1 MVNNRVRDLSWD
13 NLKSFIEKYK
23 DNAVLFSPFIKDNGG
38 VAHYS
43 RYSNLR
49 IGYNNANTE
58 CIESNGNYV
67 LEKEWVDN
75 HKVSPM
81 LFIGTY
87 SDDENNIL
95 KITNQWSANET
106 VKNERIEKINE
117 YLSSIKKQIKCLAES
132 CDEFK
137 EDYQTTVEFVS
148 DEVENLKRLIE
159 NGK

>member
-43 RYSNLR
+43 RYDNLR
-49 IGYNNANTE
+49 IGYNNANRE

-106 VKNERIEKINE
+106 VKKKNE
-117 YLSSIKKQIKCLAES
+117 YLSSIKKQIKRLAES

-148 DEVENLKRLIE
+148 DEVENLKKLIE